1 MNGWDWEPTMSTN
14 SSASSADWARGWL
27 AGCTV
32 LVTGG
37 TGGIGGAIADCFRDA
52 GAKVY
57 ATGAT
62 EAECE
67 TAHKGDPGGLIDYRV
82 LDVRS
87 NTSVRTFVEDL
98 DDIHIVVN
106 CAGIIRRGEERDPE
120 VFDKVV
126 DINLNGTMRVCEASL
141 EKLAA
146 SGGCI
151 INIASM
157 LSFFGGGLV
166 PGYSAS
172 KGGIAQLTKSLA
184 IAYAPRGVR
193 VNAIA
198 PGWIATPLTKALQDD
213 PARASPILARTPM
226 GRWGT
231 PEDLRGIALFLAS
244 PHASFMTGTVIP
256 VDGGYAI
263 S

>member
-1 MNGWDWEPTMSTN
+1 MSIS
-14 SSASSADWARGWL
+14 SSADTADWARGWMK
-27 AGCTV
+27 GRTV

-37 TGGIGGAIADCFRDA
+37 TGGIGGAIAECFRDA
-52 GAKVY
+52 GAKVH

-67 TAHKGDPGGLIDYRV
+67 TARDRNASGSIRYGI

-87 NTSVRTFVEDL
+87 NEAVGAFIAAIGEL
-98 DDIHIVVN
+98 DVVIN
-106 CAGIIRRGEERDPE
+106 WAGIIRRGEERDPV
-120 VFDKVV
+120 VFDTVV

-141 EKLAA
+141 DRLAEN
-146 SGGCI
+146 GGCI

-198 PGWIATPLTKALQDD
+198 PGWIATPLTQALQDD
-213 PARASPILARTPM
+213 PARAGPILARTPVA
-226 GRWGT
+226 RWGR
-231 PEDLRGIALFLAS
+231 PEDLQGIALFLAS

>member
-1 MNGWDWEPTMSTN
+1 MSTS
-14 SSASSADWARGWL
+14 SSANTADWARSWL
-27 AGCTV
+27 ENRRV

-37 TGGIGGAIADCFRDA
+37 TGGIGGAIAGAFREA
-52 GAKVY
+52 GATVY

-62 EAECE
+62 ETECE
-67 TAHKGDPGGLIDYRV
+67 AARASDSSGAITYSV

-87 NTSVRTFVEDL
+87 NGEVTRLIDRFDDL
-98 DDIHIVVN
+98 HVVVN
-106 CAGIIRRGEERDPE
+106 CAGIIRRGHERDPE
-120 VFDKVV
+120 VFNTVV

-141 EKLAA
+141 DKLAGT
-146 SGGCI
+146 GGSI

-184 IAYAPRGVR
+184 IAYAPKGVR

-198 PGWIATPLTKALQDD
+198 PGWIATPLTQALQDD
-213 PARASPILARTPM
+213 PARAGPILARTPM
-226 GRWGT
+226 GRWGR
-231 PEDLRGIALFLAS
+231 PDDLRGIALFLTS
-244 PHASFMTGTVIP
+244 PHAAFMTGTVIP
-256 VDGGYAI
+256 VDGGYSI

>member
-1 MNGWDWEPTMSTN
+1 MSIS
-14 SSASSADWARGWL
+14 SSAKSGDWARGWL
-27 AGCTV
+27 EGRRV

-37 TGGIGGAIADCFRDA
+37 TGGIGGAIAQSFRDA
-52 GAKVY
+52 GASVY

-67 TAHKGDPGGLIDYRV
+67 TARAANPSSSIAYSV

-87 NTSVRTFVEDL
+87 NEAVQHFIGNL
-98 DDIHIVVN
+98 DDLHVVVN
-106 CAGIIRRGEERDPE
+106 CAGVIRRGQERDPE
-120 VFDKVV
+120 VFDTVV

-141 EKLAA
+141 EKLTA

-184 IAYAPRGVR
+184 IAYAPQGVR

-198 PGWIATPLTKALQDD
+198 PGWIATPLTRALQDD
-213 PARASPILARTPM
+213 PERAGPILARTPM

-231 PEDLRGIALFLAS
+231 PEDLQGVALFLAS
-244 PHASFMTGTVIP
+244 PYAAFMTGTIIP
-256 VDGGYAI
+256 IDGGYAI